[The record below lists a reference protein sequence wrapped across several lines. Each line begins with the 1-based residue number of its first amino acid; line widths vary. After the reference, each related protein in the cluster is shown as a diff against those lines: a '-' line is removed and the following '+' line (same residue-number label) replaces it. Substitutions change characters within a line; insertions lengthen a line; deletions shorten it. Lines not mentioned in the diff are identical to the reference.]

1 MEYRYIKGVMDGPSG
16 KTMRVDFNPFKTCS
30 FNCVYCVLGLTTEMT
45 TERREFYPVGE
56 VFAEIRRHIEENGKP
71 DAILLTGSGEPA
83 LYSGFGDLAMRIKEA
98 YPDVRRMVYT
108 NGSLMSRKDVRHD
121 FSLCDIVWLNLNTA
135 DEVES
140 KRINRNHRDISLL
153 DALEGIRKF
162 RGDYEGVFYVDTKF
176 FKGLNDSERN
186 LEDLRAILTELLPD
200 SYSVIIKRFE
210 GRHGIELPTEEFKA
224 LIKEKFNDLPFP
236 VTYDF

>member
-1 MEYRYIKGVMDGPSG
+1 MWFPGSNDRRGFSFARLNKNDVLCQSPGLISEWRNIMCVRHSDARSWALTGDAPHYMFVMEYRYIKGVMDGPSG

-98 YPDVRRMVYT
+98 YHKPDINPAASPIMYLSLISWKRSWGWMTRITPIIDTIRAKSVWVVMCSFNMCGERMVT
-108 NGSLMSRKDVRHD
+108 
-121 FSLCDIVWLNLNTA
+121 
-135 DEVES
+135 
-140 KRINRNHRDISLL
+140 
-153 DALEGIRKF
+153 
-162 RGDYEGVFYVDTKF
+162 
-176 FKGLNDSERN
+176 
-186 LEDLRAILTELLPD
+186 
-200 SYSVIIKRFE
+200 
-210 GRHGIELPTEEFKA
+210 
-224 LIKEKFNDLPFP
+224 
-236 VTYDF
+236 